1 MENEYLGTAELS
13 PFAAIWK
20 NAKDFPKS
28 LSTSAAISGLIIV
41 LVAIFG
47 TAPIVI
53 QAANA
58 GHLTENQT
66 SSWFFTMLVGSGLYG
81 LYMSLRLRMPTT
93 GAWSTPSTAMLVTAI
108 AVHKLSDVVGAYLI
122 AAAAI
127 ILIGSFGLLERILS
141 SVPRPVTMA
150 MLGGILFS
158 FGVNIFPAISQEPL
172 IVLVMIATFFIGRR
186 FQMRAPIIPSFIL
199 GLVVAAISG
208 HAHQPHLHIKIATP
222 VWVNPTFTISAL
234 ITLAIPLILLTL
246 TSQYAPGMAVMTA
259 NGYKAPTNKALVT
272 GGFISLISAP
282 LLNAGNNSAAI
293 SAAIG
298 ATPQAEPDITR
309 RYTASTIS
317 GFIYIAVGIL
327 GTTYLGLL
335 SSIPSAM
342 LVALAGLAL
351 MPAIASSTH
360 EALVDP
366 QYREAALVTLL
377 ITVSN
382 IHFFKIGVPFWGLV
396 GGVVVHQIV
405 EYRNKK
411 EL

>member
-1 MENEYLGTAELS
+1 VENEYLGTAELS

-93 GAWSTPSTAMLVTAI
+93 GAWSTPSTALLVTAI
-108 AVHKLSDVVGAYLI
+108 AVHKISDVVGAYLI
-122 AAAAI
+122 AATAI

-158 FGVNIFPAISQEPL
+158 FGVNIFPAISQEPP

-246 TSQYAPGMAVMTA
+246 TSQYAPGMSVLTGF
-259 NGYKAPTNKALVT
+259 GYKAPVNRSLVT
-272 GGFISLISAP
+272 GG
-282 LLNAGNNSAAI
+282 LLSFAGAGFLGSGVNSAAI
-293 SAAIG
+293 TAAIG
-298 ATPQAEPDITR
+298 AGEHADPDKSR
-309 RYTASTIS
+309 RYTAGVVS
-317 GFIYIAVGIL
+317 GLTYVAFGIFGAAFL
-327 GTTYLGLL
+327 GFLG
-335 SSIPSAM
+335 SIPIAM
-342 LVALAGLAL
+342 LAAIAGLAL
-351 MPAIASSTH
+351 MPAIANSTH
-360 EALVDP
+360 EALIDP
-366 QYREAALVTLL
+366 QYREAALVTLM

-382 IHFFKIGVPFWGLV
+382 ISAFKLGAPFWGLM
-396 GGVVVHQIV
+396 GGVIVHQIV
-405 EYRNKK
+405 IFKRK
-411 EL
+411 